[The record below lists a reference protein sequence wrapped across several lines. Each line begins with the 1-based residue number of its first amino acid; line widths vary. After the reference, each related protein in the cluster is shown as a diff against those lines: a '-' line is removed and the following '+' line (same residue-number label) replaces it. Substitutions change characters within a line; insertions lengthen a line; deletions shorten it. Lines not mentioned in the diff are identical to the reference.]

1 MRLAVSGGVEGVW
14 SLRPQEQRVA
24 GRLVSAYSS
33 LLSLGSV
40 SPRDTESI
48 PRRRTGP
55 AQRAPAPSSCKEPR
69 RAVPE
74 TLLERVGSGDA
85 AAVREC
91 LDRFSGLIWALARR
105 AGLSGAEAEDS
116 VQEIFVEI
124 WKSAGRYR
132 PEIASE
138 TAFVAT
144 IARRRLIDARR
155 RKTRRP
161 PSQVLN
167 EDTATATPISDRA
180 EVAQEADRATRALER
195 LSAEQQRVLRLSVF
209 EGLSHEKIATATGLP
224 LGTVK
229 THARRGLI
237 KIRAMLGVEPG
248 SPSDQSGSGD
258 TSGEPKSQR
267 KEVTR

>member
-1 MRLAVSGGVEGVW
+1 
-14 SLRPQEQRVA
+14 
-24 GRLVSAYSS
+24 
-33 LLSLGSV
+33 
-40 SPRDTESI
+40 TESS
-48 PRRRTGP
+48 PTRRT
-55 AQRAPAPSSCKEPR
+55 APAEKASALSSRKEPR

-74 TLLERVGSGDA
+74 TLLERIGNGDTS
-85 AAVREC
+85 AVREC

-161 PSQVLN
+161 PSQVLH
-167 EDTATATPISDRA
+167 EDAATAAPISDRA

-237 KIRAMLGVEPG
+237 KIRAMLGVE
-248 SPSDQSGSGD
+248 SGSGGES
-258 TSGEPKSQR
+258 SGSPASTTRAAGGASGGR